1 MGRRRSLN
9 MTDLAREAGVSIATV
24 SRALN
29 GAPGVSEAT
38 RHRIRKLADDLSYA
52 VSPHASRLAR
62 GSHGSVA
69 VVIPGL
75 THWFYSTMVEG
86 IVSVLH
92 DAEVDVLLYL
102 VKEEHQR
109 HRFFEELPARRQVD
123 AVVVVALP
131 ISDEEQR
138 RLELM
143 DVTVVMAGGTLGDHP
158 HVRVDDVI
166 AARQAVNH
174 LVRARHERIGMINVR
189 SPWELAY
196 PAPRDRRLGF
206 EGALRDAGLPVDP
219 QLVVEVPWGAGG
231 GAHAMNQILSL
242 EQPPTA
248 VFAFSDEIAA
258 GTIRSLRRA
267 GLRVPGNMSVIGVDD
282 HPLAD
287 LMDLTTVH
295 QPVGRQGTAAGQ
307 LVLDILEHRAVDTVH
322 ISLPTHLVI
331 RSTTGPPDT

>member
-1 MGRRRSLN
+1 MRSSLRGRRARLGGRKLYVEPRLHPVGRRRSLN
-9 MTDLAREAGVSIATV
+9 MTDLALEAGVSIATV

-38 RHRIRKLADDLSYA
+38 RHRIRTLADDLSYA

-69 VVIPGL
+69 VVVPGL
-75 THWFYSTMVEG
+75 EHWFYSTMVEG

-131 ISDEEQR
+131 VSDEERR

-158 HVRVDDVI
+158 HVRIDDVV

-174 LVRARHERIGMINVR
+174 LIRAGHERIGMINVR
-189 SPWELAY
+189 GPWKLAY
-196 PAPRDRRLGF
+196 PAPRDRLQGF
-206 EGALRDAGLPVDP
+206 EGAL
-219 QLVVEVPWGAGG
+219 
-231 GAHAMNQILSL
+231 
-242 EQPPTA
+242 
-248 VFAFSDEIAA
+248 
-258 GTIRSLRRA
+258 
-267 GLRVPGNMSVIGVDD
+267 
-282 HPLAD
+282 
-287 LMDLTTVH
+287 
-295 QPVGRQGTAAGQ
+295 
-307 LVLDILEHRAVDTVH
+307 
-322 ISLPTHLVI
+322 
-331 RSTTGPPDT
+331 